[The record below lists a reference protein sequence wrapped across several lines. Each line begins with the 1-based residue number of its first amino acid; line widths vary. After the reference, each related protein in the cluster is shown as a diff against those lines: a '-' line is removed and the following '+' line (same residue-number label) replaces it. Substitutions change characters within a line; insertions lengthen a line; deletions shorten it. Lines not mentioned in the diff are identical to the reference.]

1 MTLYVIYIH
10 LNHHVYLQ
18 ENIGEAVKRLTEGD
32 GVGRIVEA
40 TGASSVVNSCFTWLR
55 KVLEMYNNIMKN
67 RM

>member
-40 TGASSVVNSCFTWLR
+40 TGASSVVNS
-55 KVLEMYNNIMKN
+55 
-67 RM
+67 